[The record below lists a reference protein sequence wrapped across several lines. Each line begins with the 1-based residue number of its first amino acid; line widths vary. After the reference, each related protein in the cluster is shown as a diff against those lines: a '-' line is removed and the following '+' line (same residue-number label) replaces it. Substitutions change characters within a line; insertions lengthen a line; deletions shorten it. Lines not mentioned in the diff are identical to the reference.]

1 MDTINYVDLAGL
13 RVFKRLI
20 ENEISKGD
28 EKSIKSV
35 LFNSATRVL
44 NFYKKDMP
52 TENDIPD
59 LSITLPKDQ
68 DISNLI
74 EKISGGV
81 KDNVVTIGEGGIIV
95 DSGVAI
101 TDVTTKTEIEAV
113 NTKVGDISQL
123 NTTAKTDLVKAINEV
138 RIAISA
144 GGESGALSIDTE
156 TTADGMLKSYTI
168 KQGGTIVGTIDIP
181 KDLVVT
187 AGSVVTDPEGEDPGT
202 YIKLVIANQEDPL
215 LINVGKLVDIYKAKS
230 AATQIQLVIDSA
242 TREISATIVSG
253 SVGTTELADDAI
265 TTVKIADANVTLT
278 KLAVDVMNAFD
289 TAGSATA
296 AETNAK
302 KYADNLD
309 TAMDIRVKSIEGK
322 IGDGFEVITVEEIN
336 SLFTE

>member
-13 RVFKRLI
+13 RVFKGLI
-20 ENEISKGD
+20 ENEITKGD

-35 LFNSATRVL
+35 LFNSATRTL

-101 TDVTTKTEIEAV
+101 TDVATKTEIEAV

-156 TTADGMLKSYTI
+156 TTTDGMLKSYTI
-168 KQGGTIVGTIDIP
+168 KQGGTTVGTIDIP

>member
-13 RVFKRLI
+13 RVFKGLI
-20 ENEISKGD
+20 ENEITKGD

-35 LFNSATRVL
+35 LFNSATRAL

-59 LSITLPKDQ
+59 LSITLPKNQ

-101 TDVTTKTEIEAV
+101 TDVATKTEIEAV

-156 TTADGMLKSYTI
+156 TTTDGMLKSYTI
-168 KQGGTIVGTIDIP
+168 KQGGTTVGTIDIP

-187 AGSVVTDPEGEDPGT
+187 AGSVVTDPDGEDPGT

-322 IGDGFEVITVEEIN
+322 IGDGFEVITTEEIN

>member
-101 TDVTTKTEIEAV
+101 TDVATKTEIEAV

>member
-13 RVFKRLI
+13 RVFKGLI
-20 ENEISKGD
+20 ENEITKGD

-81 KDNVVTIGEGGIIV
+81 KDNVVIIGEGGIIV

-101 TDVTTKTEIEAV
+101 TDVATKTEIEAV

-156 TTADGMLKSYTI
+156 TTTDGMLKSYTI
-168 KQGGTIVGTIDIP
+168 KQGGTTVGTIDIP